1 MTDKQDSEQSDV
13 DVEQL
18 QERIDHLEATVQKM
32 LPDRRQALKALAVG
46 GSGAGLGAALS
57 GSAAGQQFGSSTG
70 QVGTDSEP
78 LNEVTAS
85 TGTFQSLSTDSQ
97 TINNSLDATALNQG
111 TPSSPVTFVSHGS
124 GVELAGIAVAT
135 TDVAGDNANDII
147 FALDD
152 PPAGGVFYVMGE
164 NSDLTKTFLDIV
176 SVSRLDSVSVVD
188 SNTESTAGAR
198 AYASSA
204 SNGLELA
211 IDDSGETYSVTVHA
225 FVGQT

>member
-1 MTDKQDSEQSDV
+1 MPREYNFGTSKTIVEEDNSGNVSVKNV
-13 DVEQL
+13 D
-18 QERIDHLEATVQKM
+18 
-32 LPDRRQALKALAVG
+32 
-46 GSGAGLGAALS
+46 
-57 GSAAGQQFGSSTG
+57 
-70 QVGTDSEP
+70 
-78 LNEVTAS
+78 
-85 TGTFQSLSTDSQ
+85 SLSTDSQ

-135 TDVAGDNANDII
+135 TDVAGDNANDTI

-198 AYASSA
+198 TYVSSA
-204 SNGLELA
+204 LNGLELA